1 MDNLYANP
9 EYSAVRERME
19 KTLRKLI
26 HQLGDPVAAPGS
38 GWGV

>member
-19 KTLRKLI
+19 KKLRKLI
-26 HQLGDPVAAPGS
+26 RQLDAPVDAPGLM
-38 GWGV
+38 